1 MKKSIQCP
9 LFSKRIEEDPGNMKR
24 RLSTVFLGIGLVVA
38 VLAGA
43 RQAQAVLGESVDSIT
58 TDQKTLSLARVAT
71 TVVHTDYTVHEIRS
85 DANTIREYVASSGL
99 VFAIAWDGRI
109 HPDLTPLLGSYT
121 GEYQDALRQTP
132 RQPGR
137 RQLQVKTDRV
147 VVEKWGHMRKLQG
160 RAYAPALIPPGVS
173 IDEIN

>member
-1 MKKSIQCP
+1 
-9 LFSKRIEEDPGNMKR
+9 MKR
-24 RLSTVFLGIGLVVA
+24 RLSTVFLGIGLVMA

-43 RQAQAVLGESVDSIT
+43 RQAQAVLGEPVDAVT
-58 TDQKTLSLARVAT
+58 TEQMNLSAVRGVT
-71 TVVHTDYTVHEIRS
+71 TVVHTDYTVQAVES
-85 DANTIREYVASSGL
+85 DANTVREYVSSSGL

-121 GEYQDALRQTP
+121 GEYQQVLRQTP

-137 RQLQVKTDRV
+137 RHLQVKTDRV

>member
-1 MKKSIQCP
+1 
-9 LFSKRIEEDPGNMKR
+9 MKR
-24 RLSTVFLGIGLVVA
+24 RLSTVFLGVGLVLA

-43 RQAQAVLGESVDSIT
+43 RQAEAVLGESVDAVT
-58 TDQKTLSLARVAT
+58 TEQTNLSAVRGVT
-71 TVVHTDYTVHEIRS
+71 TVVHNDYTVREVAS
-85 DANTIREYVASSGL
+85 DANTVREYVSSSGL

-121 GEYQDALRQTP
+121 GEYQEALRQTP

-137 RQLQVKTDRV
+137 RHLQVKTDRV